1 MYPAD
6 VFREATTEFT
16 VDARPLTKA
25 GGDHIR
31 TQITSPS
38 GSPTDCLIQDNA
50 DGTYSVEYT
59 PFEKGNLWVFVGFF
73 VFLFFY
79 LRGENQEQAALLTLP
94 FGKLQR
100 SASNSLAS

>member
-1 MYPAD
+1 MFPNKLFIMMAHKMFCHQKFMWFLKSLFKIHPAD

-31 TQITSPS
+31 TQITCPS
-38 GSPTDCLIQDNA
+38 GSPTDCLVQDNA

-59 PFEKGNLWVFVGFF
+59 PFEKGNLWVFWFGG
-73 VFLFFY
+73 VF
-79 LRGENQEQAALLTLP
+79 
-94 FGKLQR
+94 
-100 SASNSLAS
+100 

>member
-59 PFEKGNLWVFVGFF
+59 PFEKGNLCVFVCW
-73 VFLFFY
+73 FL
-79 LRGENQEQAALLTLP
+79 LLERGKPRAGSSSDTSIWQTAEVCQ
-94 FGKLQR
+94 
-100 SASNSLAS
+100 